1 MDSEDAVPPSK
12 VPEPASQGQAKE
24 FPTFPITFGNPEEE
38 QAGSQNNATEPSE
51 EATPVETITSTSEG
65 DKTQE
70 GRMDAIP
77 TSPAAIAAARAA
89 EQREQMEESGTTDD
103 VIDIDVG
110 EEAIPAYT
118 SSSPNETKVTAL
130 AQTA

>member
-1 MDSEDAVPPSK
+1 
-12 VPEPASQGQAKE
+12 
-24 FPTFPITFGNPEEE
+24 
-38 QAGSQNNATEPSE
+38 
-51 EATPVETITSTSEG
+51 
-65 DKTQE
+65 
-70 GRMDAIP
+70 MDAIP